1 MEGKEGMD
9 YAEQVLKEIRKYKK
23 ILIMDLGED
32 GVSVCDWLKANGKKI
47 RNFVYLEENADIGI
61 IEGITVRNLNSLLSW
76 KKDALLICMEEAENM
91 CTRLS
96 EVNKLGFENV
106 LVIERAF
113 IESLKREPAFK
124 KSNILYEKKLHS
136 IDKSRYKENSAMDVL
151 LLTPPAWDMY
161 TPFGALPC
169 LTAALQQEQLR
180 VEQIDVGI
188 CCFHT
193 KLNADWKEYAEQFKS
208 REYYERTVRMYIDNP
223 YLYFSDYEKGIWFFN
238 GDMYST
244 GEVKAKY
251 ASLNRVQ
258 IGVLDAFYQN
268 IANSLSVNIDFNLEK
283 SIAKAIKK
291 YDKNLLIDSII
302 EMGIVEKIVHAPKV
316 VGISITGTNQ
326 FLPAC
331 VLAQIVRFFN
341 PNTKIIVGGSAL
353 DVFLCSNYE
362 NKREILDYFDYLIT
376 GEGETSIRKL
386 VQYILQMKEI
396 EYDEIPNLVKFTQDG
411 TMILPEVFL
420 EDVDDLPMPSFEG
433 IDFDLYLAPKP
444 MIPYQ
449 ASRGCH
455 YGHCA
460 FCNHNSKYRHN
471 YRPKKVSKVVAE
483 LIDIKNKYG
492 INYFQ
497 FVDEAIRPDHFIE
510 MVEEMDKH
518 EEFRDTKW
526 IYYSR
531 VSYQYKK
538 ELLEKAK
545 RNGCELVMFGVE
557 TFNQRLLQFI
567 KKGIN
572 AETSKYCI
580 KLFPSV
586 GIKTYIW
593 LMCNLPSETIEEMRD
608 DIEDLK
614 EHIKYLAGMGVS
626 LFYLGVNTDMFNNM
640 EDYNI
645 VKYNPY
651 DGIRFDSVN
660 NGEVIDKDK
669 MFEVY
674 GNEYAPLPQKFFFT
688 SNRYTIFYDGLKGLE
703 DEQHKL

>member
-1 MEGKEGMD
+1 MLF
-9 YAEQVLKEIRKYKK
+9 EQ
-23 ILIMDLGED
+23 
-32 GVSVCDWLKANGKKI
+32 
-47 RNFVYLEENADIGI
+47 
-61 IEGITVRNLNSLLSW
+61 
-76 KKDALLICMEEAENM
+76 
-91 CTRLS
+91 
-96 EVNKLGFENV
+96 KLC
-106 LVIERAF
+106 
-113 IESLKREPAFK
+113 
-124 KSNILYEKKLHS
+124 S
-136 IDKSRYKENSAMDVL
+136 IDKSKYKKNCDTDVL
-151 LLTPPAWDMY
+151 LMTPPAWDMY

-169 LTAALQQEQLR
+169 LAAALQQDQIR

-193 KLNADWKEYAEQFKS
+193 KLTMDWKEYAEQFRS
-208 REYYERTVRMYIDNP
+208 REFYEHTVKEYTNNP
-223 YLYFSDYEKGIWFFN
+223 YLDFSDYEKGIWFFN
-238 GDMYST
+238 DDIFSVNA
-244 GEVKAKY
+244 VKEKY
-251 ASLNRVQ
+251 TSLNRVQ
-258 IGVLDAFYQN
+258 IGVLDTFYQN

-283 SIAKAIKK
+283 NIAKTIEK

-302 EMGIVEKIVHAPKV
+302 KMGIIEKIVYAPKA

-331 VLAQIVRFFN
+331 VLAQIVRYFN
-341 PNTKIIVGGSAL
+341 PDTKIIVGGSAI
-353 DVFLCSNYE
+353 DVFLYSNYG
-362 NKREILDYFDYLIT
+362 NKREILDYFDYVIT

-386 VQYILQMKEI
+386 VQSILQMKEI
-396 EYDEIPNLVKFTQDG
+396 EYDKIPNLVKFTQDG
-411 TMILPEVFL
+411 TMIIPEVFL
-420 EDVDDLPMPSFEG
+420 EDVDDLPLPSFEG

-471 YRPKKVSKVVAE
+471 YRTKKVSKIVAD
-483 LIDIKNKYG
+483 LINIKKKYG

-518 EEFRDTKW
+518 EEFKDTKW

-531 VSYQYKK
+531 VSYQYKR

-557 TFNQRLLQFI
+557 SFNQRLLQFI

-580 KLFPSV
+580 KLFSSV

-608 DIEDLK
+608 DIRDVK
-614 EHIKYLAGMGVS
+614 EHIGYLSGMGLS
-626 LFYLGVNTDMFNNM
+626 PFYLDVNTDMFNNM
-640 EDYNI
+640 ESYNI

-651 DGIRFDSVN
+651 DGTRFDSLN
-660 NGEVIDKDK
+660 NGQIIDKNK

-674 GNEYAPLPQKFFFT
+674 GNEYAPLPRKYFFT
-688 SNRYTIFYDGLKGLE
+688 TNRYTIFYDGLGAFE
-703 DEQHKL
+703 DDQHKL

>member
-1 MEGKEGMD
+1 MN
-9 YAEQVLKEIRKYKK
+9 YAEQVLREIRKYKK
-23 ILIMDLGED
+23 ILIMDLSED
-32 GVSVCDWLKANGKKI
+32 GISVCDWLKANGKKI
-47 RNFVYLEENADIGI
+47 RNFVYLGENVDVGI
-61 IEGITVRNLNSLLSW
+61 IEGVAVKKLNTLLSW
-76 KKDALLICMEEAENM
+76 KKDALLLCMEEAENM
-91 CTRLS
+91 HTMLT
-96 EVNKLGFENV
+96 EINELGFENV
-106 LVIERAF
+106 LVIEREF
-113 IESLKREPAFK
+113 IESLKREPAYK
-124 KSNILYEKKLHS
+124 KSNILYEQKLSS
-136 IDKSRYKENSAMDVL
+136 IDKSKYKKNDDTDVL

-169 LTAALQQEQLR
+169 LVAALQQDQIR
-180 VEQIDVGI
+180 AEQIDVGI

-208 REYYERTVRMYIDNP
+208 REFYEHTVKGYIDNP
-223 YLYFSDYEKGIWFFN
+223 YLKFSDYKKGIWFFN
-238 GDMYST
+238 SDMYSVNA
-244 GEVKAKY
+244 VKEKY
-251 ASLNRVQ
+251 TSLNRVQ

-283 SIAKAIKK
+283 SIAKTIEK

-331 VLAQIVRFFN
+331 VLAQIVRCFN
-341 PNTKIIVGGSAL
+341 PDTKIIVGGSAL
-353 DVFLCSNYE
+353 DVFLCSSYE
-362 NKREILDYFDYLIT
+362 NKKEILDYFDYLIT

-386 VQYILQMKEI
+386 VQSILQMEEI
-396 EYDEIPNLVKFTQDG
+396 DYEKIPNLVKFTPAG
-411 TMILPEVFL
+411 EMCLPEVFL
-420 EDVDDLPMPSFEG
+420 EDVDDLPIPSFEG
-433 IDFDLYLAPKP
+433 INFDLYLAPKP

-471 YRPKKVSKVVAE
+471 YRTKKVSKIVAD
-483 LIDIKNKYG
+483 LINIKEKYG

-518 EEFRDTKW
+518 EEFKDTKW

-593 LMCNLPSETIEEMRD
+593 LMCNLPSETIEEMQD
-608 DIEDLK
+608 DIRDVK
-614 EHIKYLAGMGVS
+614 EHLKYLSGIGVS
-626 LFYLGVNTDMFNNM
+626 IFYLGVNTDMFSNM
-640 EDYNI
+640 ESYNI

-651 DGIRFDSVN
+651 DGTRFDSVN
-660 NGEVIDKDK
+660 NGQIIDKDK

-674 GNEYAPLPQKFFFT
+674 GNEYAPLPRKHFFT
-688 SNRYTIFYDGLKGLE
+688 TNRYTIFYEGLE
-703 DEQHKL
+703 

>member
-1 MEGKEGMD
+1 MMAED
-9 YAEQVLKEIRKYKK
+9 YGEQILKEIRKYKR
-23 ILIMDLGED
+23 ILIMDLGEN
-32 GVSVCDWLKANGKKI
+32 GISVCDWLKANGKKI
-47 RNFVYLEENADIGI
+47 RNYVYLEDDVDVEI
-61 IEGITVRNLNSLLSW
+61 IEGIAVRNLNTLLSW
-76 KKDALLICMEEAENM
+76 KKNALLICMEEAENM
-91 CTRLS
+91 HTMLL
-96 EVNKLGFENV
+96 EINKLGFENI
-106 LVIERAF
+106 LVI
-113 IESLKREPAFK
+113 KREFVEFLKNEPVYK
-124 KSNILYEKKLHS
+124 KSNILYEQKLHS
-136 IDKSRYKENSAMDVL
+136 IDKAKYKKNCDTDVL
-151 LLTPPAWDMY
+151 LMTPPAWDMY

-169 LTAALQQEQLR
+169 LAAALQQDQVR
-180 VEQIDVGI
+180 VEQVDVGI

-193 KLNADWKEYAEQFKS
+193 KLAISWKEYAEQFKR
-208 REYYERTVRMYIDNP
+208 REFYEHTVRGYVDNP
-223 YLYFSDYEKGIWFFN
+223 YLEFSDYEKGIWFFN
-238 GDMYST
+238 GDT
-244 GEVKAKY
+244 FLVNTVKEKY
-251 ASLNRVQ
+251 DLLNRVQ
-258 IGVLDAFYQN
+258 IGVLDMFYQN

-283 SIAKAIKK
+283 NIAKAIEK
-291 YDKNLLIDSII
+291 YDKNILIDSII
-302 EMGIVEKIVHAPKV
+302 EMKIIEKIIHAPKV

-331 VLAQIVRFFN
+331 VLAQIVRYFN
-341 PNTKIIVGGSAL
+341 PDTKIIVGGSAL
-353 DVFLCSNYE
+353 DVFLCSSYE
-362 NKREILDYFDYLIT
+362 NKKEILDYFDYLIT

-386 VQYILQMKEI
+386 VQSILQMKEI
-396 EYDEIPNLVKFTQDG
+396 EYEKIPNLVSFTQDG
-411 TMILPEVFL
+411 TIILPEVFL
-420 EDVDDLPMPSFEG
+420 EDVDDLPLPNFEG

-455 YGHCA
+455 YGYCA

-471 YRPKKVSKVVAE
+471 YRPKKVSKIVTD
-483 LIDIKNKYG
+483 LIKIKDKYS

-518 EEFRDTKW
+518 EEFKDTKW

-545 RNGCELVMFGVE
+545 KNGCELVMFGVE

-608 DIEDLK
+608 DIRELK
-614 EHIKYLAGMGVS
+614 EHIGYLAGMG
-626 LFYLGVNTDMFNNM
+626 LGPFYLDVNTDMFNNM

-645 VKYNPY
+645 IKYNPY
-651 DGIRFDSVN
+651 DKTRFDSVN
-660 NGEVIDKDK
+660 NGQIIDKDK

-674 GNEYAPLPQKFFFT
+674 GNEYAILPQKHFFT
-688 SNRYTIFYDGLKGLE
+688 TNRYTIFYDGLGGNK
-703 DEQHKL
+703 